1 MKPAPRIVVAGGGPA
16 GLAAAAA
23 AARLGASVLQFEEN
37 EQPGGQLRYRVQP
50 VDVGQG
56 APAER
61 PERLAERLV
70 DKAAAAGATLQ
81 TGALVAGWYG
91 GDQVLIVESG
101 GTRMISPD
109 AFIVTTGSTDLPF
122 PFAGATYPGVFSR
135 RAVQIL
141 LNQHRVLPGRRF
153 AIIGT
158 GTEAEEL
165 AIDILLAAGETVWSG
180 LAPAHLLRA
189 EGEDGVRG
197 LTVAGD
203 SFDVDVIAIAVGRQ
217 ADTALATMAG
227 APLGF
232 APELGGWIP
241 ITDKRLQCPGKR
253 IFVAGDAAGT
263 GSVAVALAEGRLAGV
278 AAAAALGLADDEAV
292 SRARDERGPELA
304 WRSEIR
310 AGLQPVYAQPYDSG
324 AA

>member
-1 MKPAPRIVVAGGGPA
+1 MMPAPRIVVAGGGPA

-23 AARLGASVLQFEEN
+23 AARLGASVRLFEEN

-70 DKAAAAGATLQ
+70 DEAMAAGAALQ
-81 TGALVAGWYG
+81 TGTLVAGWYG
-91 GDQVLIVESG
+91 GDQVLVVEPG
-101 GTRMISPD
+101 GTRTIPPD

-158 GTEAEEL
+158 GAEAEEL
-165 AIDILLAAGETVWSG
+165 AIDLLLAGGETVWSG
-180 LAPAHLLRA
+180 LAPAHLMRA

-203 SFDVDVIAIAVGRQ
+203 SFGVDVIAIAVGRQ
-217 ADTALATMAG
+217 ADAALATMAG
-227 APLGF
+227 VPLGF
-232 APELGGWIP
+232 APELGGWIAA
-241 ITDKRLQCPGKR
+241 TDDRLQCPDKR

-292 SRARDERGPELA
+292 SRARDEGGSELA

-310 AGLQPVYAQPYDSG
+310 AGLQPLHVQPYDSG